1 MGVSRSL
8 RRVAIIT
15 GAGLVA
21 SIGLTA
27 TALPAWAGG
36 SHGPGGGNHGR
47 SISLAKQ
54 VTAKNILGHLN
65 AFQKIADA
73 NGGNRQSGAP
83 GHVASAEYVE
93 FQLRK
98 AGYKPVRQEFSYEQ
112 FVEGASTFAQVTP
125 NAVSYVDQTDYD
137 VMDYSGAGTVT
148 GEIVAVDVNLAG
160 DRVNTSGCEA
170 EDFAGFAAGSIA
182 LVQRGTCTFGEKVAN
197 ATAAGAAAVIVFNQ
211 GNGEDRSG
219 LLFGTLS
226 APQASIPA
234 LGAPFAVGESL
245 AAVPGTTVS
254 IAIEASV
261 TTVNTF
267 NVIADTKKGNPDATV
282 VVGAH
287 LDGVAEGPGINDNAS
302 GSGAILETAIQ
313 LAKSKATPQNRVRFA
328 FWSGEEDG
336 LLGSTHYVS
345 QLTEAEIAQHAANLN
360 FDMVGSPNFVRFV
373 YDGDGSEFGSVG
385 PEGSAQIEA
394 LFSEF
399 FAGQGLAS
407 EPTEFDGRS
416 DYAAFIDAGIAAGG
430 LFTGADGVKT
440 EDQAA
445 VYGGTAGE
453 TYDQCYHSAC
463 DTIANIN
470 VTVLDQMADAIA
482 YATQTYADLKKGH
495 KPGKPGKPGKGGHG
509 GWGHHDHHGPRLG
522 K

>member
-8 RRVAIIT
+8 RRVAFIT

-27 TALPAWAGG
+27 SALPAWAGN
-36 SHGPGGGNHGR
+36 SHGSGGGNNGR
-47 SISLAKQ
+47 GISLAKQ
-54 VTAKNILGHLN
+54 VTAKSILGHLN

-93 FQLRK
+93 SQLRK
-98 AGYKPVRQEFSYEQ
+98 AGYTPVRQAFSYDQ
-112 FVEGASTFAQVTP
+112 FVEGASSFAQLTP
-125 NAVSYVDQTDYD
+125 NAVTYIDQTDYD
-137 VMDYSGAGTVT
+137 VMDYSGSGTVT
-148 GEIVAVDVNLAG
+148 GTVVAIDVNLVG

-170 EDFAGFAAGSIA
+170 QDFAGFVAGSIA
-182 LVQRGTCTFGEKVAN
+182 LIQRGTCAFADKVAN
-197 ATAAGAAAVIVFNQ
+197 ATAAGAAGVIVFNQ

-219 LLFGTLS
+219 LLFGTLA

-234 LGAPFAVGESL
+234 LGTPFAVGEAL
-245 AAVPGTTVS
+245 AAAAGTTVS
-254 IAIEASV
+254 IAVEASV
-261 TTVNTF
+261 KTVNTF
-267 NVIADTKKGNPDATV
+267 NVIADTKKGNPNETL

-302 GSGAILETAIQ
+302 GSAAILETAIQ

-394 LFSEF
+394 LFTEF

-440 EDQAA
+440 DEQAA
-445 VYGGTAGE
+445 IYGGTAGE

-470 VTVLDQMADAIA
+470 VEVLDQMADAIA
-482 YATQTYADLKKGH
+482 YATQSYADLTKGH
-495 KPGKPGKPGKGGHG
+495 KHNKPGKGGHK
-509 GWGHHDHHGPRLG
+509 GWGNHEHHGPRLG
-522 K
+522 R